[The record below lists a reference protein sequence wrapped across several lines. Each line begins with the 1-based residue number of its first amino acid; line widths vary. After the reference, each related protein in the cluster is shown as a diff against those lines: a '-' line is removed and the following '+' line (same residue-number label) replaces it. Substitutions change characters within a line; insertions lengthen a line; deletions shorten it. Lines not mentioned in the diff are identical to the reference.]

1 VWISSF
7 AEGETIMSTA
17 VWTTRLE
24 LNSVADKSL
33 RAAARFWF
41 VVALLGQFAFALSI
55 AAFYGLTALRGD
67 FQAWN
72 KILANGY
79 EAGKTMGNAA
89 LAGHILFATV
99 ISIAGALQ
107 LIPGVRNRFP
117 AFHRWNGRMF
127 VLAAFTQASTG
138 IYLTLSGRRLVGD
151 TTQHAVSVL
160 GAVLIMFC
168 AGMALRYAMARD
180 FTTHRRWALRLFL
193 VASASW
199 FFRLGF
205 FLTLVLFGPIG
216 FDQTTFS
223 GPLLT
228 FWTFA
233 QYLLPLGA
241 LELYLRAQ
249 ERPGA
254 LQRMATA
261 GVLFVLTLA
270 MGAGIAAV
278 TVGSWVPNV
287 KAALDTR
294 KSIAQTLSATIAS
307 SGIDAAAKQYQGLKA
322 AAPATYNFDE
332 NELNNLGYQFIRANK
347 FKEAIRIFQLN
358 VEAYPQSSNVYDS
371 LGEGYM
377 DDGDKS
383 LAIANYQK
391 SLQLNPKNRNAVV
404 MLQKL
409 DAP

>member
-1 VWISSF
+1 
-7 AEGETIMSTA
+7 MSTA
-17 VWTTRLE
+17 VWTPRLE
-24 LNSVADKSL
+24 LSSISNSAL

-41 VVALLGQFAFALSI
+41 VVALMGQFAFAFSV

-72 KILANGY
+72 KVLAHGY
-79 EAGKTMGNAA
+79 EAGATMGNAA

-117 AFHRWNGRMF
+117 AFHRWNGRLF
-127 VLAAFTQASTG
+127 VLAAFTQAITG
-138 IYLTLSGRRLVGD
+138 LYLTLSGRRIVGD
-151 TTQHAVSVL
+151 VTQHVISVL

-205 FLTLVLFGPIG
+205 FLTLALFGPIG
-216 FDQTTFS
+216 FDPTTFS

-228 FWTFA
+228 FWSLA

-241 LELYLRAQ
+241 LELYLLAQ
-249 ERPGA
+249 DRPGA
-254 LQRMATA
+254 LRRMATA

-278 TVGSWVPNV
+278 TMASWVPNV

-294 KSIAQTLSATIAS
+294 KSIAQALSATIAS
-307 SGIDAAAKQYQGLKA
+307 SGIDAAVKQYHELRA
-322 AAPATYNFDE
+322 SAPAIYNFDE
-332 NELNNLGYQFIRANK
+332 GELNRLGYILIRENK
-347 FKEAIRIFQLN
+347 FKEAIRIFRLN
-358 VEAYPQSSNVYDS
+358 IEVYPQSSNVYDS
-371 LGEGYM
+371 LAEGYM
-377 DDGDKS
+377 DDGDK
-383 LAIANYQK
+383 APAVANYQK

-409 DAP
+409 QAP

>member
-1 VWISSF
+1 M
-7 AEGETIMSTA
+7 MSTA
-17 VWTTRLE
+17 VMTHRLD
-24 LNSVADKSL
+24 LNSAADKAL
-33 RAAARFWF
+33 KAAARFWF
-41 VVALLGQFAFALSI
+41 VVAVIGQFAFAFSV
-55 AAFYGLTALRGD
+55 ASFYGLTALRGN

-79 EAGKTMGNAA
+79 EAGATMGNTA

-107 LIPGVRNRFP
+107 LIPGIRNRFP

-127 VLAAFTQASTG
+127 VLAAFTQAITG
-138 IYLTLSGRRLVGD
+138 IYLTVSGRRLVGD
-151 TTQHAVSVL
+151 VTQHVVSVL

-193 VASASW
+193 VASGSW
-199 FFRLGF
+199 FIRLGF
-205 FLTLVLFGPIG
+205 TLTLILFGPIG

-249 ERPGA
+249 DRPGA
-254 LQRMATA
+254 LRRVVTA

-278 TVGSWVPNV
+278 TIGSWVPNV
-287 KAALDTR
+287 KAAFDTR
-294 KSIAQTLSATIAS
+294 KSMAQILSATIAS
-307 SGIDAAAKQYQGLKA
+307 SGIDAAAKQYRDLKA

-332 NELNNLGYQFIRANK
+332 SELNNLGYQLIRANK
-347 FKEAIRIFQLN
+347 FKEAIRIFQMN
-358 VEAYPQSSNVYDS
+358 VKAFPNSANTYDS
-371 LGEGYM
+371 LAEGYM
-377 DDGDKS
+377 DEGDKPE
-383 LAIANYQK
+383 AVANYRK
-391 SLQLNPKNRNAVV
+391 SLRLNPKNRNAVA
-404 MLQKL
+404 MLEKIN
-409 DAP
+409 AP

>member
-1 VWISSF
+1 M
-7 AEGETIMSTA
+7 MSTA
-17 VWTTRLE
+17 VMTHRLD
-24 LNSVADKSL
+24 LNSAADKAL
-33 RAAARFWF
+33 KAAARFWF
-41 VVALLGQFAFALSI
+41 VVAVIGQFAFAFSV
-55 AAFYGLTALRGD
+55 ASFYGLTALRGN

-79 EAGKTMGNAA
+79 EAGATMGNTA

-107 LIPGVRNRFP
+107 LIPGIRNRFP

-127 VLAAFTQASTG
+127 VLAAFTQAITG
-138 IYLTLSGRRLVGD
+138 IYLTVSGRRLVGD
-151 TTQHAVSVL
+151 VTQHVVSVL

-193 VASASW
+193 VASGSW
-199 FFRLGF
+199 FIRLGF
-205 FLTLVLFGPIG
+205 TLTLILFGPIG

-249 ERPGA
+249 DRPGA
-254 LQRMATA
+254 LRRVVTA

-278 TVGSWVPNV
+278 TIGSWVPNV
-287 KAALDTR
+287 KAAFDTR
-294 KSIAQTLSATIAS
+294 KSMAQILSATIAS
-307 SGIDAAAKQYQGLKA
+307 SGIDAAAKQYRDLKA

-332 NELNNLGYQFIRANK
+332 NELNNLGYQLIRVNK

-358 VEAYPQSSNVYDS
+358 IEAYPQSGNVYDS
-371 LGEGYM
+371 LAEGYM
-377 DDGDKS
+377 DDGDKA
-383 LAIANYQK
+383 LAVANYQK
-391 SLQLNPKNRNAVV
+391 SLELNPKNHNAVL
-404 MLQKL
+404 MLEKL
-409 DAP
+409 KAR

>member
-1 VWISSF
+1 M
-7 AEGETIMSTA
+7 MSTA
-17 VWTTRLE
+17 VMTHRLD
-24 LNSVADKSL
+24 LNSAADKAL
-33 RAAARFWF
+33 KAAARVWF
-41 VVALLGQFAFALSI
+41 VLAVIGQFAFAFSV
-55 AAFYGLTALRGD
+55 ASFYGLTALRGN

-79 EAGKTMGNAA
+79 EAGATMGNTA

-107 LIPGVRNRFP
+107 LIPGIRNRFP

-127 VLAAFTQASTG
+127 VLAAFTQAITG
-138 IYLTLSGRRLVGD
+138 IYLTVSGRRLVGD
-151 TTQHAVSVL
+151 VTQHVVSVL

-193 VASASW
+193 VASGSW
-199 FFRLGF
+199 FIRLGF
-205 FLTLVLFGPIG
+205 TLTLILFGPIG

-249 ERPGA
+249 DRPGA
-254 LQRMATA
+254 LRRVVTA

-278 TVGSWVPNV
+278 TIGSWVPNV
-287 KAALDTR
+287 KAAFDTR
-294 KSIAQTLSATIAS
+294 KSMAQILSATIAS
-307 SGIDAAAKQYQGLKA
+307 SGIDAAAKQYRDLKA

-332 NELNNLGYQFIRANK
+332 NELNNLGYQLIRVNK

-358 VEAYPQSSNVYDS
+358 IEAYPQSGNVYDS
-371 LGEGYM
+371 LAEGYM
-377 DDGDKS
+377 DDGDKA
-383 LAIANYQK
+383 LAVANYQK
-391 SLQLNPKNRNAVV
+391 SLELNPKNHNAVL
-404 MLQKL
+404 MLEKL
-409 DAP
+409 KAR

>member
-1 VWISSF
+1 
-7 AEGETIMSTA
+7 MSTA
-17 VWTTRLE
+17 VWTTRLD
-24 LNSVADKSL
+24 LSSVADKSL
-33 RAAARFWF
+33 RAAGRFWF
-41 VVALLGQFAFALSI
+41 VVALVGQFAFGFSV

-79 EAGKTMGNAA
+79 EAGATMGNAA

-107 LIPGVRNRFP
+107 LIPGIRNRFP
-117 AFHRWNGRMF
+117 AFHRWDGRMF
-127 VLAAFTQASTG
+127 VLAAFTQAITG
-138 IYLTLSGRRLVGD
+138 IYLTVSGRRLVGD
-151 TTQHAVSVL
+151 VTQHVVSVF

-168 AGMALRYAMARD
+168 TGMALRFAIARD

-199 FFRLGF
+199 LFRLGF
-205 FLTLVLFGPIG
+205 TLTLVLFGPIG

-249 ERPGA
+249 NQPGS
-254 LQRMATA
+254 LRRLATA

-278 TVGSWVPNV
+278 TIGSWVPNV
-287 KAALDTR
+287 KAAFDTR

-307 SGIDAAAKQYQGLKA
+307 SGIDAAAKQYRDLKA

-332 NELNNLGYQFIRANK
+332 NELNNLGYQLIRGNK
-347 FKEAIRIFQLN
+347 FKEAIRVFQLN
-358 VEAYPQSSNVYDS
+358 VEAFPKSANTYDS
-371 LGEGYM
+371 LAEGYM
-377 DDGDKS
+377 DDGDKA
-383 LAIANYQK
+383 LAVANYQK
-391 SLQLNPKNRNAVV
+391 SLELNPKNHNAVL

-409 DAP
+409 NAR

>member
-1 VWISSF
+1 
-7 AEGETIMSTA
+7 MSTA

-24 LNSVADKSL
+24 LSSVGDKLL

-41 VVALLGQFAFALSI
+41 VVALVGQFAFAFSI

-72 KILANGY
+72 KVLAHGY
-79 EAGKTMGNAA
+79 EAGATMGNAA
-89 LAGHILFATV
+89 LAGHIIFATV
-99 ISIAGALQ
+99 INIAGALQ

-117 AFHRWNGRMF
+117 AFHRWNGRVF
-127 VLAAFTQASTG
+127 VLGAFTQAITG
-138 IYLTLSGRRLVGD
+138 LYLTLSGRRIVGD
-151 TTQHAVSVL
+151 VTQHVISVL

-205 FLTLVLFGPIG
+205 FLTVVLFGPVG
-216 FDQTTFS
+216 FDPTTFS

-228 FWTFA
+228 FWSLA
-233 QYLLPLGA
+233 QYLLPLGV
-241 LELYLRAQ
+241 LELYLFAQ
-249 ERPGA
+249 DHPGA
-254 LQRMATA
+254 LRRMATA
-261 GVLFVLTLA
+261 SVLFVLTLA

-278 TVGSWVPNV
+278 AMAAWVPNV
-287 KAALDTR
+287 KAALDSR

-307 SGIDAAAKQYQGLKA
+307 GGIEVAAKQYQDLKA

-332 NELNNLGYQFIRANK
+332 DELNNLGYQLIRHNK
-347 FKEAIRIFQLN
+347 FKEAIRIFQIN
-358 VEAYPQSSNVYDS
+358 VEAYPKSGNAYDS
-371 LGEGYM
+371 LAEGYM
-377 DDGDKS
+377 DDGDKA

-409 DAP
+409 NSR

>member
-1 VWISSF
+1 
-7 AEGETIMSTA
+7 MSTA

-24 LNSVADKSL
+24 FSSVADKSL

-41 VVALLGQFAFALSI
+41 VVALVGQFAFAFSV
-55 AAFYGLTALRGD
+55 ASFYGLTALRGN

-72 KILANGY
+72 KILAHGY
-79 EAGKTMGNAA
+79 EAGATMGNAA

-117 AFHRWNGRMF
+117 AFHRWNGRLF

-151 TTQHAVSVL
+151 VTQHAVSVL
-160 GAVLIMFC
+160 GAVLIMVC
-168 AGMALRYAMARD
+168 AGLALRYAMARD

-205 FLTLVLFGPIG
+205 FLTLALFGPVG
-216 FDQTTFS
+216 FDPTTFS

-249 ERPGA
+249 NHPGA
-254 LQRMATA
+254 LRRMATA
-261 GVLFVLTLA
+261 GVLFLLTLA

-278 TVGSWVPNV
+278 TMASWVPNV

-307 SGIDAAAKQYQGLKA
+307 GGMEAAAKQYRELKA
-322 AAPATYNFDE
+322 AGPATYNFDE
-332 NELNNLGYQFIRANK
+332 DELNNLGYQLIRTNR
-347 FKEAIRIFQLN
+347 FKDAIRIFQMN
-358 VEAYPQSSNVYDS
+358 VEAFPKSGNAYDS
-371 LGEGYM
+371 LAEGYM
-377 DDGDKS
+377 DDGDKAQ
-383 LAIANYQK
+383 AIANYQK

-404 MLQKL
+404 MLRKL
-409 DAP
+409 NAP

>member
-1 VWISSF
+1 
-7 AEGETIMSTA
+7 
-17 VWTTRLE
+17 LE
-24 LNSVADKSL
+24 FSSVADKSL

-41 VVALLGQFAFALSI
+41 VVALVGQFAFAFSV
-55 AAFYGLTALRGD
+55 AAFYGLTAVRGD

-72 KILANGY
+72 KILAHGY
-79 EAGKTMGNAA
+79 EAGATMGNAA

-117 AFHRWNGRMF
+117 AFHRWNGRLF

-151 TTQHAVSVL
+151 VTQHAVSVL
-160 GAVLIMFC
+160 GALLIMVC
-168 AGMALRYAMARD
+168 AGLALRYAMARD

-205 FLTLVLFGPIG
+205 FLTLALFGPVG
-216 FDQTTFS
+216 FDPTTFS

-249 ERPGA
+249 NHSGTLR
-254 LQRMATA
+254 RMATA
-261 GVLFVLTLA
+261 GVLFLLTLA

-278 TVGSWVPNV
+278 TMASWVPNV

-307 SGIDAAAKQYQGLKA
+307 GGMDAAVKQYHELKA
-322 AAPATYNFDE
+322 AGPATYNFDE
-332 NELNNLGYQFIRANK
+332 DELNNLGYQLIRANK
-347 FKEAIRIFQLN
+347 FKEAIRIFQMN
-358 VEAYPQSSNVYDS
+358 VEAFPKSGNTYDS
-371 LGEGYM
+371 LAEGYM
-377 DDGDKS
+377 DDGDKAQ
-383 LAIANYQK
+383 AIANYQK
-391 SLQLNPKNRNAVV
+391 SLQLNPKNRNGVL
-404 MLQKL
+404 MLRKL
-409 DAP
+409 NAP